1 MQNQEKETY
10 KDYLVRKVT
19 EEIGKVFE
27 EKMDQAKKE
36 LKEIQYEDV
45 LNKTEEILKNY
56 KKLSEHIVLTD
67 KEKETL
73 KDETD
78 EFHNKELENIMTGL
92 FSEDELYLESLLK
105 SKYQTKLF
113 IDFINRV
120 INNYLNGETQDRV
133 ETRKRNIL
141 KELYI
146 KGQKQSEFIYNN
158 YEVERTF
165 YLDKDK
171 LIKDLAPYFFSVS
184 KDSIYKVGLII
195 KNANGRI
202 VMQYASR
209 KHIEKQ
215 VF

>member
-78 EFHNKELENIMTGL
+78 EFHNKELESIMTGL

-120 INNYLNGETQDRV
+120 INNYLNGETQDKV

-171 LIKDLAPYFFSVS
+171 LIKDLAPYFFR
-184 KDSIYKVGLII
+184 YQRTQYI
-195 KNANGRI
+195 KLD
-202 VMQYASR
+202 
-209 KHIEKQ
+209 
-215 VF
+215 

>member
-73 KDETD
+73 KDETS
-78 EFHNKELENIMTGL
+78 EFHNKELESIMTGL

-120 INNYLNGETQDRV
+120 INNYLNGETQDKV

-171 LIKDLAPYFFSVS
+171 LIKDLAPYFFR
-184 KDSIYKVGLII
+184 YQRTQYI
-195 KNANGRI
+195 KLD
-202 VMQYASR
+202 
-209 KHIEKQ
+209 
-215 VF
+215 

>member
-78 EFHNKELENIMTGL
+78 EFHNKELESIMTGL

-120 INNYLNGETQDRV
+120 INNYLNGETQDKV

-171 LIKDLAPYFFSVS
+171 LIKDLAPYFFRNQRAQ
-184 KDSIYKVGLII
+184 YI
-195 KNANGRI
+195 KLD
-202 VMQYASR
+202 
-209 KHIEKQ
+209 
-215 VF
+215 

>member
-78 EFHNKELENIMTGL
+78 EFHNKELESIMTGL

-120 INNYLNGETQDRV
+120 INNYLNGETQDKV

-171 LIKDLAPYFFSVS
+171 LIKDLAPYFFR
-184 KDSIYKVGLII
+184 YQRTQYI
-195 KNANGRI
+195 KLN
-202 VMQYASR
+202 
-209 KHIEKQ
+209 
-215 VF
+215 

>member
-27 EKMDQAKKE
+27 EKMNQAKKE

-56 KKLSEHIVLTD
+56 KKLSDHIVLTD
-67 KEKETL
+67 EEKESL
-73 KDETD
+73 KDETT
-78 EFHNKELENIMTGL
+78 EFHNKELESIMTGL
-92 FSEDELYLESLLK
+92 FSEDEIYLESLLK

-120 INNYLNGETQDRV
+120 IDNYLNGETTDKI
-133 ETRKRNIL
+133 EIRKRNIL

-146 KGQKQSEFIYNN
+146 KGQKQSEFIYDN

-165 YLDKDK
+165 YTDKDK
-171 LIKDLAPYFFSVS
+171 LIKDLAPYFFRN
-184 KDSIYKVGLII
+184 KRAQYI
-195 KNANGRI
+195 KYFKLR
-202 VMQYASR
+202 R
-209 KHIEKQ
+209 
-215 VF
+215 

>member
-56 KKLSEHIVLTD
+56 KKLSDHIVLTD
-67 KEKETL
+67 EERETL
-73 KDETD
+73 KDETT
-78 EFHNKELENIMTGL
+78 EFHNKELESIMTGL
-92 FSEDELYLESLLK
+92 FSEDEIYLESLLK

-120 INNYLNGETQDRV
+120 IDNYLNGETKDKI
-133 ETRKRNIL
+133 EIRKRNIL

-146 KGQKQSEFIYNN
+146 KGQKQSDYIYNN

-165 YLDKDK
+165 YTDKEK
-171 LIKDLAPYFFSVS
+171 LIKDLAPYFFR
-184 KDSIYKVGLII
+184 Y
-195 KNANGRI
+195 
-202 VMQYASR
+202 
-209 KHIEKQ
+209 
-215 VF
+215 

>member
-120 INNYLNGETQDRV
+120 INNYLNGETQDKV

-171 LIKDLAPYFFSVS
+171 LIKDLAPYFFR
-184 KDSIYKVGLII
+184 YQRTQYI
-195 KNANGRI
+195 K
-202 VMQYASR
+202 
-209 KHIEKQ
+209 
-215 VF
+215 FD

>member
-27 EKMDQAKKE
+27 KKMEQAKKE

-78 EFHNKELENIMTGL
+78 EFHNKELESIMTGL

-120 INNYLNGETQDRV
+120 INNYLNGEIQDKV

-171 LIKDLAPYFFSVS
+171 LIKDLAPYFFR
-184 KDSIYKVGLII
+184 YQRTQYI
-195 KNANGRI
+195 KLD
-202 VMQYASR
+202 
-209 KHIEKQ
+209 
-215 VF
+215 

>member
-78 EFHNKELENIMTGL
+78 EFHNKELESIMTGL

-120 INNYLNGETQDRV
+120 INNYLNGEIQDKV

-171 LIKDLAPYFFSVS
+171 LIKDLAPYFFRNQRAQ
-184 KDSIYKVGLII
+184 YI
-195 KNANGRI
+195 KLD
-202 VMQYASR
+202 
-209 KHIEKQ
+209 
-215 VF
+215 

>member
-73 KDETD
+73 KDETE

-120 INNYLNGETQDRV
+120 INNYLNGETQDKV

-171 LIKDLAPYFFSVS
+171 LIKDLAPYFFR
-184 KDSIYKVGLII
+184 YQRTQYI
-195 KNANGRI
+195 KLD
-202 VMQYASR
+202 
-209 KHIEKQ
+209 
-215 VF
+215 

>member
-27 EKMDQAKKE
+27 EKMNQAKKE

-78 EFHNKELENIMTGL
+78 EFHYKCQYINVQKMENKNVQK
-92 FSEDELYLESLLK
+92 LK
-105 SKYQTKLF
+105 LC
-113 IDFINRV
+113 R
-120 INNYLNGETQDRV
+120 L
-133 ETRKRNIL
+133 
-141 KELYI
+141 
-146 KGQKQSEFIYNN
+146 
-158 YEVERTF
+158 
-165 YLDKDK
+165 
-171 LIKDLAPYFFSVS
+171 
-184 KDSIYKVGLII
+184 
-195 KNANGRI
+195 
-202 VMQYASR
+202 SR
-209 KHIEKQ
+209 F

>member
-36 LKEIQYEDV
+36 LKEMQYEDV

-78 EFHNKELENIMTGL
+78 EFHNKELESIMTGL

-120 INNYLNGETQDRV
+120 INNYLNGETQDKV

-171 LIKDLAPYFFSVS
+171 LIKDLAPYFFR
-184 KDSIYKVGLII
+184 YQRTQYI
-195 KNANGRI
+195 KLD
-202 VMQYASR
+202 
-209 KHIEKQ
+209 
-215 VF
+215 